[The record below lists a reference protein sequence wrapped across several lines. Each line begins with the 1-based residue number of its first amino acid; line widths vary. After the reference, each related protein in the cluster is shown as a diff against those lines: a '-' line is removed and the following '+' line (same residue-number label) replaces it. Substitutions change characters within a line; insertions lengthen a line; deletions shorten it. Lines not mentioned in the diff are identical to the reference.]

1 MTFCLRRIV
10 STVGSVNSGFCSR
23 VVPSTLE
30 SVHLGVCLL
39 GFCPIGSLAT

>member
-10 STVGSVNSGFCSR
+10 STVGSVNSVFCSR

-39 GFCPIGSLAT
+39 GFCPIVSLAT